1 MTAANPAAA
10 CKSCGGEGRLRVW
23 SLADVVGFEV
33 ECSDC
38 EGRGTLPP
46 EPSEE
51 ES

>member
-1 MTAANPAAA
+1 MTATGPAAA
-10 CKSCGGEGRLRVW
+10 CESCGGEGRLRVW

-38 EGRGTLPP
+38 GGTGTFPP
-46 EPSEE
+46 ETSEE